1 MATQTTIYPRSSP
14 YYNTPVVSNKFLD
27 VLTYRPIP
35 FNPQDVLMTITPVYE
50 FRPDLL
56 AYDLYSDSRLWWVFS
71 ARNPNLL
78 GPDPYFNM
86 VSGLQIYV
94 PTQDT
99 LQRVLGI

>member
-1 MATQTTIYPRSSP
+1 MANNQTIYGRSSP
-14 YYNTPVVSNKFLD
+14 YYSTPIVKNKFLD
-27 VLTYRPIP
+27 FMAVRPIP
-35 FNPQDVLMTITPVYE
+35 LNPDDVYTTVTPVYE

-56 AYDLYSDSRLWWVFS
+56 AFDLYNNPKLWWVFA
-71 ARNPNLL
+71 ARNPNIL

-94 PTQDT
+94 PTQST

>member
-1 MATQTTIYPRSSP
+1 
-14 YYNTPVVSNKFLD
+14 
-27 VLTYRPIP
+27 
-35 FNPQDVLMTITPVYE
+35 MTITPVYQ

-56 AYDLYSDSRLWWVFS
+56 AYDLYGDSRLWWVFA
-71 ARNPNLL
+71 ARNPNIL

-94 PTQDT
+94 PSQNT